1 MYELPYFMECL
12 LALLKE
18 FPSFVDLIVRQIVEI
33 LNAM

>member
-1 MYELPYFMECL
+1 MYTLEVI

-18 FPSFVDLIVRQIVEI
+18 LPSFVDIIIRHAVSI

>member
-1 MYELPYFMECL
+1 MYDLPYIVECL

-18 FPSFVDLIVRQIVEI
+18 FPSFVDLIIRHAVSI